1 MYSLLSL
8 LLLLL
13 LFSLHEHVLY
23 GGCSFLESVQRP
35 DLIWT
40 NDEDKVRMKL
50 DRWGEQGGLG
60 WGHNMRLGTGL
71 QLLDMVSNSNRF
83 CIYYSQSH

>member
-1 MYSLLSL
+1 MYC
-8 LLLLL
+8 
-13 LFSLHEHVLY
+13 Y

-40 NDEDKVRMKL
+40 NDDDKVRMKL

-71 QLLDMVSNSNRF
+71 QLLDMVSSSCN
-83 CIYYSQSH
+83 QHLTL